1 MSDPGFTDIPF
12 GALLERARALD
23 HGALSMLYTRYL
35 PVVYRA
41 VLGRVSDVHLAED
54 LTSETFF
61 AMVESVERLR
71 ATDEL
76 GFAAWLLGIG
86 RNKVAEHYRR
96 QSARP
101 SIRGEIEAWE
111 EPATQAEEG
120 DPAHVVAVRERWAEV
135 VAALK
140 HLTEEQ
146 RTVVLYRCVLGY
158 SAVDVARMMDR
169 EPGAIRQLQFRAL
182 AALARYLAAHGT
194 NPSIPA
200 IRAVV
205 GTPGRAHR
213 PRAQGGDDDTRR

>member
-1 MSDPGFTDIPF
+1 
-12 GALLERARALD
+12 LERARALD

-61 AMVESVERLR
+61 AMVESIERLR
-71 ATDEL
+71 ATDEM

-96 QSARP
+96 QAARP
-101 SIRGEIEAWE
+101 SIRGELESWE
-111 EPATQAEEG
+111 EPATEAEEG
-120 DPAHVVAVRERWAEV
+120 DPAQVVAARERWSEVAE
-135 VAALK
+135 ALK
-140 HLTEEQ
+140 QLTEEQ

-158 SAVDVARMMDR
+158 SAVDVARLMDR

-194 NPSIPA
+194 NPSVPA
-200 IRAVV
+200 IRAVL
-205 GTPGRAHR
+205 GSPTRTHR
-213 PRAQGGDDDTRR
+213 SAAQGGDDDAGR